1 MIRAARAQKGCEAK
15 PVSGA
20 VDFARLEAALGASRE
35 PTAKH
40 ICIGDSVQKA
50 RAACCARGR
59 ALLLIFAAAPRHPLA
74 TCRRHAGLL
83 RRRRTRSKR
92 RRPSFAATGCLILTF
107 RRISRCAAPAWYCVP
122 PARRARG
129 RLFGHS
135 GRLAIHRVWK
145 PSLRI
150 QRPRKDCYLSTNGT
164 RPSTRMPF
172 RPLSWTTSRASCRC
186 GATSSTFCRRVCC
199 PSCLCALWVARRR
212 LPRAQDDRCY

>member
-1 MIRAARAQKGCEAK
+1 M
-15 PVSGA
+15 SGA

-107 RRISRCAAPAWYCVP
+107 RRISRCAAPAWYYVP
-122 PARRARG
+122 RAAYAWQAFLPFWASGDSPGSEAEPSDTKAKKGLLPFNKWHAAFDAYAVASSILDDQPSFMSLWCHKQHVLQASLLATRVGIPCARRFAGRGARQFL
-129 RLFGHS
+129 RQEAAS
-135 GRLAIHRVWK
+135 GAA
-145 PSLRI
+145 
-150 QRPRKDCYLSTNGT
+150 
-164 RPSTRMPF
+164 F
-172 RPLSWTTSRASCRC
+172 
-186 GATSSTFCRRVCC
+186 
-199 PSCLCALWVARRR
+199 
-212 LPRAQDDRCY
+212 